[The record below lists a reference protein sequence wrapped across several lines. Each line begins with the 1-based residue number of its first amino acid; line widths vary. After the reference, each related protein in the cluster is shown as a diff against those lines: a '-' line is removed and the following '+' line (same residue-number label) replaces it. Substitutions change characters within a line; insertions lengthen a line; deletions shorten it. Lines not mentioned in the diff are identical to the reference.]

1 MGVSPPRVT
10 APPPAWLAETR
21 LPVTS
26 ESVGRCC
33 APRGGRRVGSSA
45 AGLRTH
51 TRIPVTTSGR
61 RESRTAGGF
70 ADHLRG
76 LTGT

>member
-26 ESVGRCC
+26 ESIGPLLR
-33 APRGGRRVGSSA
+33 A
-45 AGLRTH
+45 AGRPAGKPN
-51 TRIPVTTSGR
+51 RGR
-61 RESRTAGGF
+61 F